1 MACSWDGSV
10 AYIEFDDKELGQI
23 VSVEEKENL
32 FQRMYGK
39 KSFSTGVD
47 KKASVVIED
56 PDWIQPQLVGPS
68 VPSVIEEDGGMLSSD
83 SRASRTSQIV
93 AKGPTDKQ
101 IETRTVDGR
110 RRITPV
116 FIPPLMEEDDAQSSH
131 ASNHSSAAL
140 VQPTFSSSTESRSKI
155 VVEKRDEVTKPGLSS
170 TTSTS
175 PSPPQVNAR
184 KEMSNIL
191 LSRRLERNEPERSVV
206 SIRTSGSSAASV
218 ATTGIS
224 IFRSPDSDKVA
235 IAPLSVQKSFSVPV
249 SFIIAF
255 QDLIAIFIHSS
266 YQASCGRS
274 FEIENQS
281 YFVGHKMAVHKLS
294 CVMHGKV
301 SSELLVIIK

>member
-47 KKASVVIED
+47 KKASIVIED
-56 PDWIQPQLVGPS
+56 PDWIQPQLVEPT
-68 VPSVIEEDGGMLSSD
+68 VPSIIEEDGGMLSSD
-83 SRASRTSQIV
+83 SRASRSSQIV
-93 AKGPTDKQ
+93 AKGPIDKQ

-116 FIPPLMEEDDAQSSH
+116 FIPPPMEEDDAQSSH

-140 VQPTFSSSTESRSKI
+140 VQPTFSSSTEARSKI

-175 PSPPQVNAR
+175 PPPPQPNAR

-191 LSRRLERNEPERSVV
+191 LNRRLERNEPERRVV
-206 SIRTSGSSAASV
+206 SVRTSGPSTASV
-218 ATTGIS
+218 STTGVS
-224 IFRSPDSDKVA
+224 IVRAPDSDK
-235 IAPLSVQKSFSVPV
+235 ISISPLPVQKTFSIPV
-249 SFIIAF
+249 SCQQLFF
-255 QDLIAIFIHSS
+255 NVCSAI
-266 YQASCGRS
+266 YM
-274 FEIENQS
+274 
-281 YFVGHKMAVHKLS
+281 V
-294 CVMHGKV
+294 
-301 SSELLVIIK
+301 